1 MRGNLLCLVLYNLRQ
16 TFLCKLVSLLCG
28 QSLLNSPTKLH
39 LTQLQG
45 NKATVTVVTNVV
57 TNN

>member
-16 TFLCKLVSLLCG
+16 TFLCKLVPLLCG
-28 QSLLNSPTKLH
+28 QSLLNSPIKLH

-45 NKATVTVVTNVV
+45 NKATVTVVANS
-57 TNN
+57 